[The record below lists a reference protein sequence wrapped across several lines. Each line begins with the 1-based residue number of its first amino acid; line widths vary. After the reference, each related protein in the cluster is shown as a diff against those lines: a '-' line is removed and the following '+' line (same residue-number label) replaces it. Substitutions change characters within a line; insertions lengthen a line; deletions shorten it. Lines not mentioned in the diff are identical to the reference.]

1 MKAEFSLVIFLD
13 IEIMKEYSN
22 YVQCRIASTVNSVI
36 MFRNVKFWYKEN
48 VLFSIQEGVNKVC
61 VNKKNPTYNDKTG
74 ISTKTPCL

>member
-36 MFRNVKFWYKEN
+36 MFRNFD
-48 VLFSIQEGVNKVC
+48 I
-61 VNKKNPTYNDKTG
+61 KKMFFFPFKRE
-74 ISTKTPCL
+74 

>member
-48 VLFSIQEGVNKVC
+48 VLFPFKRE
-61 VNKKNPTYNDKTG
+61 
-74 ISTKTPCL
+74 